1 MERTF
6 LMNPRVASSSRK
18 WHKIDATNRILGRL
32 ATRAAVL
39 LRGKHKTIYTP
50 NVDCG
55 DYVIVT
61 NAAQVAF
68 SGTKLETKAFFSH
81 SGYARGAKMTPLK
94 RMMEKDPR
102 KVVYLA
108 VKRMLP
114 KNRLRDRQLTRLKIY
129 PGAAA
134 PSLPQGTA
142 SWTN

>member
-1 MERTF
+1 MQETF
-6 LMNPRVASSSRK
+6 LLNPRVASSSRK
-18 WHKIDATNRILGRL
+18 WHKIDAKGRILGRL

-39 LRGKHKTIYTP
+39 LRGKHKTVYTP

-68 SGTKLETKAFFSH
+68 SGNKLETKAFFSH

-102 KVVYLA
+102 KVVFLA

-114 KNRLRDRQLTRLKIY
+114 QNRLRDRQLTRLKIY

-134 PSLPQGTA
+134 PSLPQG
-142 SWTN
+142 SPN